1 MTNRIIRFIRIYTP
15 FILSI
20 STLINTLA
28 FISKIDIIELS
39 VIYIF
44 ANITG
49 SSIFVDIYLLRT
61 SRHMCFWYKAN
72 IGCLISVHILGL
84 FYNTFYI
91 EDTLYAYSVLVL
103 SIIGIISF
111 LVFKKKYKVCCTD

>member
-1 MTNRIIRFIRIYTP
+1 MEKIIRFVRIYTP

-20 STLINTLA
+20 STLLNTLYVLVGV
-28 FISKIDIIELS
+28 IELPI
-39 VIYIF
+39 IYTF

-49 SSIFVDIYLLRT
+49 SSISVDVYLLCT
-61 SRHMCFWYKAN
+61 SRHMCNWYKMN
-72 IGCLISVHILGL
+72 IICLILVHLLGL
-84 FYNTFYI
+84 FYSTFGI
-91 EDTLYAYSVLVL
+91 KETLYVYSVLVL